1 MLSGSIA
8 SVHKTALGDVS
19 RTAPQP
25 EAVDVARART
35 WLDWVLTVEPQ
46 QRSYIARYAIGA
58 VNCLGA
64 LIALEL
70 AIRAGLRINNPQAVH
85 WLTLAGILVELTF
98 YVVLRSGLNKRFED
112 PSLTAYEINAAIS
125 FIAVGYWLAPL
136 RGETYPLV
144 LLVIVLMFGMF
155 ATTPKQLGRCCMW
168 AMASMT
174 AAFIAV
180 VVEGSDPEGAVV
192 QTFHAAL
199 IMGVLP
205 TVYLLAAQLARI
217 RNRLRERK
225 DELKEALKRIEALA
239 TIDVL
244 TGLLNRREMHNV
256 LDRQEKM
263 AARQEQ
269 GFCICMIDIDF
280 FKRVND
286 VHGHNM
292 GDEVLRVFA
301 ATAQSALR
309 ETDVISR
316 WGGEEFLVMMMGTDI
331 TLAQTVVERLRTAM
345 SQVSVPTPDGQQLKV
360 TFSAGLARYRRGEP
374 MDSII
379 ERADRALYQ
388 AKSEGRN
395 RTLIDQIE
403 TVEQHFSDIDL

>member
-1 MLSGSIA
+1 MLSAPMGP
-8 SVHKTALGDVS
+8 VHKTARADSL
-19 RTAPQP
+19 RTAPRA
-25 EAVDVARART
+25 EAVDVARARA
-35 WLDWVLTVEPQ
+35 WLDWVLTADRQ
-46 QRSYIARYAIGA
+46 QRSYIIRYFVGA
-58 VNCLGA
+58 ANCAGA

-70 AIRAGLRINNPQAVH
+70 AIRVGLPINHPQGVH
-85 WLTLAGILVELTF
+85 WLVLFGSLIELSF

-144 LLVIVLMFGMF
+144 LLIVVLMFGMF
-155 ATTPKQLGRCCMW
+155 ATTPKQLGRCCIW
-168 AMASMT
+168 AVAAMS

-180 VVEGSDPEGAVV
+180 ALEGADPYGAVM
-192 QTFHAAL
+192 QAFNAAL
-199 IMGVLP
+199 IMVVIP
-205 TVYLLAAQLARI
+205 TVYVLAAQLARI

-239 TIDVL
+239 TVDVL

-263 AARQEQ
+263 VARQEQ
-269 GFCICMIDIDF
+269 GFCVCMIDIDF

-301 ATAQSALR
+301 ATARSALR

-316 WGGEEFLVMMMGTDI
+316 WGGEEFLVMMMDTDI
-331 TLAQTVVERLRTAM
+331 TVAKAVVERVHAAM
-345 SQVSVPTPDGQQLKV
+345 RHVSVPTSDGQQLKV
-360 TFSAGLARYRRGEP
+360 TFSAGLACYRQGEP
-374 MDSII
+374 IDRII

-388 AKSEGRN
+388 AKSEGRD
-395 RTLIDQIE
+395 RTSLDQVE
-403 TVEQHFSDIDL
+403 TVSSTSPT